1 MTALLEVDRL
11 TIDARRDDGGLTP
24 IVKGVSFSVKRGEV
38 VALIGES
45 GSGKTTI
52 ALSALGYAKPGLE
65 FTGGEVRLDGRDV
78 ISMPREEQRALRGQR
93 VAYLAQSA
101 AATFNPALTIGE
113 QVTESPVLHGQL
125 SRENADHRA
134 EELYRALELPDPDR
148 LGKRYPHQ
156 VSGGQLQRLM
166 AAMALCGKPDL
177 LILDEPTTAL
187 DVTTQIEVL
196 KAFKSVIKKEGS
208 AAIYVTHDLSVVAQI
223 ADHIV
228 VLYAGDVQEHG
239 TADQV
244 INRPTHD
251 YTRRLMAAVRPP
263 PAAGQGDESSDA
275 HRRDAPALEVR
286 DVTAG
291 YGKRRNGAPA
301 LKVLRD
307 VNVAVQRGHTVGVI
321 GESGC
326 GKSTLAR
333 VMSGLLPA
341 SEGEVLLDGDALPPS
356 LRQRDRSELQK
367 VQFVFQ
373 MADTALNPRQRIDHI
388 LGRPLEFY
396 LGLKGEAKRKRIG
409 ELLHMVELPQEFA
422 GRYPEELSGG
432 QKQRVNLARAL
443 AASPEVLLCDE
454 VISALDTIVGANV
467 IELLKRLRRQTGVSF
482 VFISHDLS
490 TIASF
495 ADEIVVLYAGRV
507 VEQGPTDRVLSP
519 PYHPYTRL
527 LISSVPELRI
537 GWLEQAMQTQE
548 AKAGIDRVVRLTE
561 VGCPFYDRCPAG
573 GRGHL
578 RPGDPSHPASRRSA
592 CHRMPSERGGVHALK
607 VQARACRTSAG
618 TCAEQT
624 PARAPHDTTPVLGS
638 SPLRGRRRPD
648 RLDTGQGIPHRKAM
662 AHGPRPA

>member
-1 MTALLEVDRL
+1 MPALLEVDHL
-11 TIDARRDDGGLTP
+11 KIDARKDDDSLSP
-24 IVKGVSFSVKRGEV
+24 IVKSVSFNVERGEV

-52 ALSALGYAKPGLE
+52 ALSALGYCKPGLE
-65 FTGGEVRLDGRDV
+65 FTGGEVRLHGRDV
-78 ISMPREEQRALRGQR
+78 ISMAPDEQRDLRGQR

-113 QVTESPVLHGQL
+113 QVTESPILHGQL
-125 SRENADHRA
+125 SREKAEIRA

-177 LILDEPTTAL
+177 LVLDEPTTAL

-196 KAFKSVIKKEGS
+196 KAFKSVIKQEGA

-228 VLYAGDVQEHG
+228 VLYAGDIQEQG
-239 TADQV
+239 TADQI
-244 INRPTHD
+244 INRPGHD

-263 PAAGQGDESSDA
+263 PAAGQGDESLDE
-275 HRRDAPALEVR
+275 HRRESPALEVR
-286 DVTAG
+286 NVNAG
-291 YGKRRNGAPA
+291 YGRGASA
-301 LKVLRD
+301 VRVLSD
-307 VNVAVQRGHTVGVI
+307 VNVSVQRGHTVGVI

-341 SEGEVLLDGDALPPS
+341 REGDVLLDGERLRPS
-356 LRQRDRSELQK
+356 LKQRARSELQK
-367 VQFVFQ
+367 IQFVFQ

-396 LGLKGEAKRKRIG
+396 LGLRGAEKRKRIA
-409 ELLHMVELPQEFA
+409 ELLHMVELPAEFA

-467 IELLKRLRRQTGVSF
+467 IELLKRLRKQTGVSF

-495 ADEIVVLYAGRV
+495 ADEIVVLYAGTGGGAG
-507 VEQGPTDRVLSP
+507 EDGPGALA
-519 PYHPYTRL
+519 
-527 LISSVPELRI
+527 SVPPLYPAADRI
-537 GWLEQAMQTQE
+537 GPGA
-548 AKAGIDRVVRLTE
+548 AHRVARGDHADPGGPGGHRPGGHADRGRVSVLRPL
-561 VGCPFYDRCPAG
+561 PARD
-573 GRGHL
+573 RGHL
-578 RPGDPSHPASRRSA
+578 RPGDPAHPRPRRRTH
-592 CHRMPSERGGVHALK
+592 HRVPSQPGGVRRGF
-607 VQARACRTSAG
+607 VIRTSV
-618 TCAEQT
+618 TY
-624 PARAPHDTTPVLGS
+624 RDIVVR
-638 SPLRGRRRPD
+638 RGRDP
-648 RLDTGQGIPHRKAM
+648 
-662 AHGPRPA
+662 

>member
-1 MTALLEVDRL
+1 MSVLLEVEDL
-11 TIDARRDDGGLTP
+11 KISARRDDASLLP
-24 IVKGVSFSVKRGEV
+24 IVKGVSFNVARGEV

-52 ALSALGYAKPGLE
+52 ALSALGYTKPGLE
-65 FTGGEVRLDGRDV
+65 FAGGEVRLESEDV
-78 ISMPREEQRALRGQR
+78 ITMEANQLRALRGQR

-113 QVTESPVLHGQL
+113 QVTESCVLHGILDQKQAN
-125 SRENADHRA
+125 ERA
-134 EELYRALELPDPDR
+134 ETLYRALELPDPDR

-177 LILDEPTTAL
+177 LVLDEPTTAL

-196 KAFKSVIKKEGS
+196 KAFKSVIKQEGS

-228 VLYAGDVQEHG
+228 VLYAGEVQEHG
-239 TADQV
+239 SAEQV
-244 INRPTHD
+244 VNQPTHD
-251 YTRRLMAAVRPP
+251 YTRRLMRAVRPP
-263 PAAGQGDESSDA
+263 PAAGQGDETLGE
-275 HRRDAPALEVR
+275 HKRDVPALKVK
-286 DVTAG
+286 DITAG
-291 YGKRRNGAPA
+291 YGRKRNGVPEIT
-301 LKVLRD
+301 VLRD
-307 VNVAVQRGHTVGVI
+307 VNVSIERGHTVGVI

-333 VMSGLLPA
+333 VMAGLLPA
-341 SEGEVLLDGDALPPS
+341 AHGQVLLDGDDLQPAL
-356 LRQRDRSELQK
+356 QKRDRSELQK
-367 VQFVFQ
+367 IQFVFQ

-396 LGLKGEAKRKRIG
+396 LGLKGKEKRRRIV
-409 ELLHMVELPQEFA
+409 ELLDMVELPQDFA

-454 VISALDTIVGANV
+454 VISALDSIVGANV
-467 IELLKRLRRQTGVSF
+467 IELLKRLRKQTGVSF

-490 TIASF
+490 TVASF

-507 VEQGPTDRVLSP
+507 VEQGTADKVLSP

-527 LISSVPELRI
+527 LISSVPELRV
-537 GWLEQAMQTQE
+537 GWLEEAMQTQE
-548 AKAGIDRVVRLTE
+548 AQAGIDRVVQLTE
-561 VGCPFYDRCPAG
+561 IGCPFFDRCPLAIEDTCDRETAPIWDLG
-573 GRGHL
+573 DGHL
-578 RPGDPSHPASRRSA
+578 IE
-592 CHRMPSERGGVHALK
+592 CHRSEEEFVH
-607 VQARACRTSAG
+607 
-618 TCAEQT
+618 
-624 PARAPHDTTPVLGS
+624 
-638 SPLRGRRRPD
+638 
-648 RLDTGQGIPHRKAM
+648 
-662 AHGPRPA
+662 

>member
-1 MTALLEVDRL
+1 MSALLEVDDL
-11 TIDARRDDGGLTP
+11 KISARRDDDSLLP
-24 IVKGVSFSVKRGEV
+24 IVKGVSFNVARGEV

-52 ALSALGYAKPGLE
+52 ALSALGYTKPGLE
-65 FTGGEVRLDGRDV
+65 FAGGEVRLESEDV
-78 ISMPREEQRALRGQR
+78 ITMESNQLRALRGQR

-113 QVTESPVLHGQL
+113 QVTESCVLHGILDQNQAN
-125 SRENADHRA
+125 ERA
-134 EELYRALELPDPDR
+134 ETLYRALELPDPDR

-177 LILDEPTTAL
+177 LVLDEPTTAL

-196 KAFKSVIKKEGS
+196 KAFKSVIKQEGS

-228 VLYAGDVQEHG
+228 VLYAGEVQEHG
-239 TADQV
+239 SAEQV
-244 INRPTHD
+244 VNQPTHD
-251 YTRRLMAAVRPP
+251 YTRRLMHAVRPP
-263 PAAGQGDESSDA
+263 PAAGQGDETLGE
-275 HRRDAPALEVR
+275 HKRDVPALKVK
-286 DVTAG
+286 DITAG
-291 YGKRRNGAPA
+291 YGRKRNGVPA
-301 LKVLRD
+301 ITVLRD
-307 VNVAVQRGHTVGVI
+307 VNVSIERGHTVGVI

-333 VMSGLLPA
+333 VMAGLLPA
-341 SEGEVLLDGDALPPS
+341 AHGQVLLDGNDLQPAL
-356 LRQRDRSELQK
+356 QKRDRSELQK
-367 VQFVFQ
+367 IQFVFQ

-396 LGLKGEAKRKRIG
+396 LGLKGKEKRRRIM
-409 ELLHMVELPQEFA
+409 ELLDMVELPQDFA

-454 VISALDTIVGANV
+454 VISALDSIVGANV
-467 IELLKRLRRQTGVSF
+467 IELLKRLRKQTGVSF

-490 TIASF
+490 TVASF

-507 VEQGPTDRVLSP
+507 VEQGPVDQVLSP

-527 LISSVPELRI
+527 LISSVPELRV
-537 GWLEQAMQTQE
+537 GWLEEAMQTQE
-548 AKAGIDRVVRLTE
+548 AQAGIDRVVQLTE
-561 VGCPFYDRCPAG
+561 IGCPFFDRCPLAIEG
-573 GRGHL
+573 TCDRETAPIRDLGDGHL
-578 RPGDPSHPASRRSA
+578 IE
-592 CHRMPSERGGVHALK
+592 CHRSEEEFVH
-607 VQARACRTSAG
+607 
-618 TCAEQT
+618 
-624 PARAPHDTTPVLGS
+624 
-638 SPLRGRRRPD
+638 
-648 RLDTGQGIPHRKAM
+648 
-662 AHGPRPA
+662 

>member
-1 MTALLEVDRL
+1 MPALLEVDRL
-11 TIDARRDDGGLTP
+11 KIDARKDDDSLSP
-24 IVKGVSFSVKRGEV
+24 IVKSVSFNVERGEV

-52 ALSALGYAKPGLE
+52 ALSALGYCKPGLE
-65 FTGGEVRLDGRDV
+65 FTGGEVRLHGRDV
-78 ISMPREEQRALRGQR
+78 ISMPPDEQRDLRGQR

-113 QVTESPVLHGQL
+113 QVTESPILHGQL
-125 SRENADHRA
+125 SREKAEIRA

-177 LILDEPTTAL
+177 LVLDEPTTAL

-196 KAFKSVIKKEGS
+196 KAFKSVIKQEGA

-228 VLYAGDVQEHG
+228 VLYAGDIQEQG
-239 TADQV
+239 TADQI
-244 INRPTHD
+244 INRPGHD

-263 PAAGQGDESSDA
+263 PAAGQGDESLDE
-275 HRRDAPALEVR
+275 HRREAPALEVR
-286 DVTAG
+286 NVDAG
-291 YGKRRNGAPA
+291 YGKGASA
-301 LKVLRD
+301 VRVLSD
-307 VNVAVQRGHTVGVI
+307 VNVSVQRGHTVGVI

-341 SEGEVLLDGDALPPS
+341 REGDVLLDGERLRPS
-356 LRQRDRSELQK
+356 LKQRARSELQK
-367 VQFVFQ
+367 IQFVFQ

-396 LGLKGEAKRKRIG
+396 LGLRGAEKRKRIA
-409 ELLHMVELPQEFA
+409 ELLDMVELPAEFA

-507 VEQGPTDRVLSP
+507 VEQGKTDQVLSP

-527 LISSVPELRI
+527 LIASVPELRI
-537 GWLEQAMQTQE
+537 GWLEETMQTQE
-548 AKAGIDRVVRLTE
+548 AQAGIDRVVTLTE
-561 VGCPFYDRCPAG
+561 VGCPFFDRCPLAIEGTCDRETPPIRDLG
-573 GRGHL
+573 GGHTIE
-578 RPGDPSHPASRRSA
+578 
-592 CHRMPSERGGVHALK
+592 CHRSQEEFA
-607 VQARACRTSAG
+607 AAS
-618 TCAEQT
+618 
-624 PARAPHDTTPVLGS
+624 
-638 SPLRGRRRPD
+638 
-648 RLDTGQGIPHRKAM
+648 
-662 AHGPRPA
+662 

>member
-1 MTALLEVDRL
+1 MAPLIEVDRL
-11 TIDARRDDGGLTP
+11 VIDARADSGVMTP
-24 IVKGVSFSVKRGEV
+24 IVKDVSFGIERGEV

-52 ALSALGYAKPGLE
+52 ALSALGYTKPGLE
-65 FTGGEVRLDGRDV
+65 FTSGEVRLEGRDV
-78 ISMPREEQRALRGQR
+78 ITMPPEEKRDLRGQR

-113 QVTESPVLHGQL
+113 QVTESPVLHGQM
-125 SRENADHRA
+125 SREEAERRA

-148 LGKRYPHQ
+148 LGQRYPHQ

-196 KAFKSVIKKEGS
+196 KAFKAVIRQEG
-208 AAIYVTHDLSVVAQI
+208 AAALYVTHDLSVVAQI
-223 ADHIV
+223 ADRIV
-228 VLYAGDVQEHG
+228 VLYAGDVLEHG
-239 TADQV
+239 NADQV
-244 INRPTHD
+244 INRPSHE

-263 PAAGQGDESSDA
+263 PAAGQGDDA
-275 HRRDAPALEVR
+275 LEEHLREHPALAVR
-286 DVTAG
+286 DVSAG
-291 YGKRRNGAPA
+291 YGRQMDGSVAVT
-301 LKVLRD
+301 VLRD
-307 VNVAVQRGHTVGVI
+307 VTISVQRGHTMGII

-341 SEGEVLLDGDALPPS
+341 SEGAILLDGQQLEPD
-356 LRQRDRSELQK
+356 LRRRDRDQLRR

-373 MADTALNPRQRIDHI
+373 MADVALNPRQRIGGI

-396 LGLKGEAKRKRIG
+396 FGLRGRERRQRVA
-409 ELLHMVELPQEFA
+409 ELLEMVELPTEFA
-422 GRYPEELSGG
+422 DRYPEELSGG

-467 IELLKRLRRQTGVSF
+467 IELLKRLRQRSGVSF

-490 TIASF
+490 TVASF

-527 LISSVPELRI
+527 LIASVPELRI
-537 GWLEQAMQTQE
+537 GWLEETMESQVAQ
-548 AKAGIDRVVRLTE
+548 AGIDRVVTMTE
-561 VGCPFYDRCPAG
+561 VGCSFFDRCPLAIEGVCNRETPPVRHLPG
-573 GRGHL
+573 GH
-578 RPGDPSHPASRRSA
+578 AVE
-592 CHRMPSERGGVHALK
+592 CHRSEAEFLEGI
-607 VQARACRTSAG
+607 QAA
-618 TCAEQT
+618 
-624 PARAPHDTTPVLGS
+624 
-638 SPLRGRRRPD
+638 
-648 RLDTGQGIPHRKAM
+648 
-662 AHGPRPA
+662 